1 MKIFFTP
8 SQCSSSRNCPKRP
21 KGESPEVKDTFRGS
35 VGFSRCLRRR
45 AIGPNDSSAK
55 ADVTLASC
63 HSSKGIVAVATSF
76 GRHVSQAK
84 SPRIVKTAGGYA
96 LLDVV
101 LALAIFSIA
110 VTSLVV
116 LMQKNID
123 TSASFARD
131 RLIQN
136 GIDSFLTETKRK
148 PVKEMNGEFFDEGLD
163 VNFRAEVESLELA
176 NVDGDGL
183 KDLYKLTVTA
193 EFEDEGGPQVEVAEL
208 YIYQP
213 ERK

>member
-1 MKIFFTP
+1 M
-8 SQCSSSRNCPKRP
+8 R
-21 KGESPEVKDTFRGS
+21 
-35 VGFSRCLRRR
+35 
-45 AIGPNDSSAK
+45 
-55 ADVTLASC
+55 
-63 HSSKGIVAVATSF
+63 
-76 GRHVSQAK
+76 
-84 SPRIVKTAGGYA
+84 GYA

-116 LMQKNID
+116 LLQKNID

-148 PVKEMNGEFFDEGLD
+148 PVKEMNGEFFDEALD
-163 VNFRAEVESLELA
+163 VNFRAEVESLELS

-193 EFEDEGGPQVEVAEL
+193 EFEDEGGPQEEVAEL

-213 ERK
+213 EQR